1 MLNPF
6 ANCVSDGLV
15 KLITLQ
21 PEFKGTASHCRPSS
35 FSNFSFSLEASVECI
50 TRSGFNFKFVS
61 PSFQAEPHLHT
72 PPALYACHLLRHQAA
87 IGEGRLASQQAS
99 RKRRLSRFFSFRLV
113 PVLVFAFSPAASGAT
128 LEIELSMGSKN
139 KDQKAKSARFASLQ
153 SDLRFQ
159 KVPKH
164 KTKVV
169 IDSRFNRMF
178 SNKRFSSSS
187 APLDKRGKPKKE
199 NSQNSL
205 CHYYHLEDKEEEKRK
220 NDVLSGGD
228 DSEEVDV
235 ESESSEISK
244 KDNDGESEE
253 EGSESGSTTE
263 EEDIDIIYED

>member
-1 MLNPF
+1 
-6 ANCVSDGLV
+6 
-15 KLITLQ
+15 
-21 PEFKGTASHCRPSS
+21 RPSS

-61 PSFQAEPHLHT
+61 PSFQAEPHQHT

-113 PVLVFAFSPAASGAT
+113 PVLVFAFSPATAKKNGSGSGKIIT
-128 LEIELSMGSKN
+128 G
-139 KDQKAKSARFASLQ
+139 ARFASLQ